1 MSFEVAVATS
11 GVFNHVFH
19 LHDRKFEQN
28 SVYQARGRIDAR
40 GTVGID
46 SYIIPGWYNIPGD
59 YTSTVICR
67 IDGRIKLVH
76 FILQPFL

>member
-11 GVFNHVFH
+11 GVFNHV
-19 LHDRKFEQN
+19 EQN